1 MTDTSNPPTS
11 TTSPAVTAATATD
24 AIAEQFHTAL
34 ANLRLIM
41 PGLLKYDKRQ
51 SLRIAASAKFGAQ
64 SIMPTISMITTAE
77 PEKNPTLFN
86 VDAGQLAKESDDQL
100 TPLASQF
107 AEFAVDLQYTI
118 DTMLAN
124 VAVQALQTYRWAQ
137 HVVKQP
143 GGEVLQSYVDQMSRA
158 VKKTMNHRP
167 RPSAPAP
174 APAPAPT
181 PSPAKPSG
189 PAGAQGFLAPNLAA
203 EKTGE
208 AEDVADRFEQALRDV
223 TEK

>member
-1 MTDTSNPPTS
+1 
-11 TTSPAVTAATATD
+11 
-24 AIAEQFHTAL
+24 
-34 ANLRLIM
+34 
-41 PGLLKYDKRQ
+41 
-51 SLRIAASAKFGAQ
+51 
-64 SIMPTISMITTAE
+64 
-77 PEKNPTLFN
+77 
-86 VDAGQLAKESDDQL
+86 
-100 TPLASQF
+100 
-107 AEFAVDLQYTI
+107 
-118 DTMLAN
+118 MLAN

-167 RPSAPAP
+167 RPSSPAP
-174 APAPAPT
+174 APAPAP
-181 PSPAKPSG
+181 SPAKPAG

-208 AEDVADRFEQALRDV
+208 AEDVADRFEQALREV

>member
-1 MTDTSNPPTS
+1 MTDTNNPPTS
-11 TTSPAVTAATATD
+11 TTSPAVNAATATE
-24 AIAEQFHTAL
+24 AIAAQFRTAL
-34 ANLRLIM
+34 ANVRSIM

-51 SLRIAASAKFGAQ
+51 SRRIAASAKFGAL
-64 SIMPTISMITTAE
+64 SIMPTATMVTTVE
-77 PEKNPTLFN
+77 PEKSASLFN
-86 VDAGQLAKESDDQL
+86 VDAGQLAKASDDQL
-100 TPLASQF
+100 TPLAGQF

-124 VAVQALQTYRWAQ
+124 VAVQALQVYRWAQ
-137 HVVKQP
+137 HAVKQP

-167 RPSAPAP
+167 PAS

-181 PSPAKPSG
+181 PSPAKPAG
-189 PAGAQGFLAPNLAA
+189 TTGAQGFLAPNLAA
-203 EKTGE
+203 KKTGE

-223 TEK
+223 TEE